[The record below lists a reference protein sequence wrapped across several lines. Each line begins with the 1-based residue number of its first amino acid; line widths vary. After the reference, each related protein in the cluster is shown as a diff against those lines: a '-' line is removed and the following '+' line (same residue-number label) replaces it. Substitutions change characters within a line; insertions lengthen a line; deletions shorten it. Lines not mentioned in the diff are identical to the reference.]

1 MTTLDGIFPP
11 LHTPFRDD
19 EVDLDAV
26 GTNIRKILAA
36 PLRGVVVLGT
46 NGEAPLL
53 DEDESAAV
61 VRAARAA
68 VPRDRILIAGT
79 ARQSTRGTIL
89 ATRRAADAGADAV
102 LVRTPSVYRNS
113 LTVEAFVR
121 YYQEVA
127 DASPVPV
134 LLYNFTAF
142 TGVTLPP
149 AAVARL
155 AQHPNIVGMKES
167 GTDAALLSDY
177 VASAPATFSVLAG
190 SGQTFFSG
198 LLLGAR
204 GAILALAIVVPEL
217 CVRVFDLVRS
227 DRIDEARDLQ
237 RRLVPLVQS
246 ITTRFGIAGLKV
258 AAGLTGLYGGPPRG
272 PLGPAPPEAEELLRR
287 QLSELEVA
295 IVPAVS

>member
-26 GTNIRKILAA
+26 GANIRTILGA
-36 PLRGVVVLGT
+36 PLRGIVVLGT

-53 DEDESAAV
+53 DEEESVAV

-68 VPRDRILIAGT
+68 VPRDRVLIAGT
-79 ARQSTRGTIL
+79 GRQSTRETIL

-102 LVRTPSVYRNS
+102 LVRTPSFYKNN
-113 LTVEAFVR
+113 LTAEAFVR
-121 YYQEVA
+121 HYQALA

-167 GTDAALLSDY
+167 GSDAALLAEY
-177 VASAPATFSVLAG
+177 VASAPASFSVLAG
-190 SGQTFFSG
+190 SGQTFFTG

-204 GAILALAIVVPEL
+204 GAILALAVVAPEL

-227 DRIDEARDLQ
+227 GRIEEARDLQ
-237 RRLVPLVQS
+237 RRLVPLAQS

-258 AAGLTGLYGGPPRG
+258 AAGLTGLYGGSPRG
-272 PLGPAPPEAEELLRR
+272 PLGPAPPEAAEVLRR
-287 QLSELEVA
+287 QLSELEVPVA
-295 IVPAVS
+295 